1 MNSEREHNAGDREVM
16 LAKKRSRLGVIDA
29 LSCASDDERLGRLRL
44 VAEVDLE
51 LSNVPPVA
59 SVASGPGRVSGPDPA
74 QPLDEQ
80 IDLVL
85 SRV

>member
-1 MNSEREHNAGDREVM
+1 MKDEQKQTAGDREIM
-16 LAKKRSRLGVIDA
+16 LAKKRSRIGVIDA
-29 LSCASDDERLGRLRL
+29 LSCASDDEELARLRL

-51 LSNVPPVA
+51 LSEIPPA
-59 SVASGPGRVSGPDPA
+59 ESGAGLDSGPEPVE
-74 QPLDEQ
+74 PLDEQ

>member
-1 MNSEREHNAGDREVM
+1 MKNAQEQIADDREIM

-29 LSCASDDERLGRLRL
+29 LSYASDDDELTRLRL

-51 LSNVPPVA
+51 LSEIPPA
-59 SVASGPGRVSGPDPA
+59 ESGVGLVSGPEPA
-74 QPLDEQ
+74 EPLDEQ